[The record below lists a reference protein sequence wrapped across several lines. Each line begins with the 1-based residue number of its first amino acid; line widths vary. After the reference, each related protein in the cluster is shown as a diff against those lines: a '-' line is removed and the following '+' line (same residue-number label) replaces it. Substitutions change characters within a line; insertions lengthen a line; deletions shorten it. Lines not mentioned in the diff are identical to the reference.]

1 MCRSRDCSGLD
12 VTCLFCHAGQS
23 PGEAYVERLPFN
35 LHYIFNSST
44 VQGRANVAKAT
55 MGLVTVATL
64 GAYLVGP
71 SVMDTINEAKASLQA
86 TPLADS
92 SPPPVITSPP
102 TPILTQ
108 AAS

>member
-1 MCRSRDCSGLD
+1 MSHVS
-12 VTCLFCHAGQS
+12 FCHAGQS

-35 LHYIFNSST
+35 LHNIFNSST

-71 SVMDTINEAKASLQA
+71 SVMDTINEAKTSLQA
-86 TPLADS
+86 TPRHTLADS
-92 SPPPVITSPP
+92 SPQAVITSPP
-102 TPILTQ
+102 TPLLTQ